1 MSRTLKQVEVRTKQK
16 SYERVCESF
25 EVFQALTDR
34 YGAESAFLLDS
45 VKDIH
50 SRYCQSSIALFP
62 VLSVKV
68 KGRNFRLE
76 GQDALTAPILANLKE
91 DEEDLSNFSCNVSV
105 LLDKVMNSFD
115 LVNRKT
121 MSKYSFGYVGHLSY
135 DAIRYFENIPKTT
148 QDDRNMDDIRL
159 QVHQV
164 VLQFEYGVINVVI
177 NEIEG
182 LPTPTFEEIESF
194 LRPYGEPVFKGYDPS
209 QLRVEH
215 DVQEADYLERV
226 RKAKDYIV
234 EGDIFQLVLSKRDR
248 VVGPID
254 PMQVYYNL
262 KQINPSPYM
271 YYVDYGDYRIFGTS
285 PEVQIRLEQGIAQMR
300 PIAGTSKGKGQRPEE
315 NVQLIERLR
324 NDEKER
330 AEHLML
336 IDLCRNDLGRVCVPG
351 SIWVRDFMV
360 VEEYSHVYHMVS
372 TVEGRV
378 ETDRSV
384 FDIFLSTFPAGTLT
398 GTPKVRAMEIIDELE
413 DYDRGAY
420 GGVLG
425 FFDFLGN
432 MNTAIVIRTII
443 QQGDTCYMQ
452 AGAGIVSDSDPQ
464 QEWNECDHKLR
475 ALRVTALGLQ
485 EPNPSNAR

>member
-1 MSRTLKQVEVRTKQK
+1 MSNELKQIVVRTRQK
-16 SYERVCESF
+16 SYERICESF
-25 EVFQALTDR
+25 EVFQALTER
-34 YGAESAFLLDS
+34 YGAQSAFLLDS
-45 VKDIH
+45 VNDIH

-62 VLSVKV
+62 VLEVKV
-68 KGRNFRLE
+68 KARSFRLE
-76 GQDALTAPILANLKE
+76 GKPELTAPILANLTE
-91 DEEDLSNFSCNVSV
+91 DGEDLSNFPGNVSV

-121 MSKYSFGYVGHLSY
+121 MAKYSFGYVGHFSY
-135 DAIRYFENIPKTT
+135 DSIRYFEDIPRTT
-148 QDDRNMDDIRL
+148 KDDRNMEDIRL

-164 VLQFEYGVINVVI
+164 VLQFEHGAINVVI

-182 LPTPTFEEIESF
+182 LPTPSFEEIEAF
-194 LRPYGEPVFKGYDPS
+194 LHPYAEPAFAGYDPS
-209 QLRVEH
+209 LLRVEH
-215 DVQEADYLERV
+215 DVTEADYLERV
-226 RKAKDYIV
+226 RKANDYILK
-234 EGDIFQLVLSKRDR
+234 GDIFQLVLSKRDR

-254 PMQVYYNL
+254 SMQVYYRL
-262 KQINPSPYM
+262 KQLNPSPYM
-271 YYVDYGDYRIFGTS
+271 YYVDYGDYKIFGTS
-285 PEVQIRLEQGIAQMR
+285 PEVQIRLEQGVAQMR

-315 NVQLIERLR
+315 NLQLIERLR

-351 SIWVRDFMV
+351 SIWVREFMV

-372 TVEGRV
+372 RVEGRV

-420 GGVLG
+420 GGVIG

-452 AGAGIVSDSDPQ
+452 AGAGIVADSDPQ

-475 ALRVTALGLQ
+475 ALRVTALGLEEQ
-485 EPNPSNAR
+485 KN